1 VPASSPSKRWVRSN
15 RARWFV
21 TTCAWVGVLLGAG
34 HAQAQQRSQCLAA
47 HADAQMLRM
56 KGSLLAAREQLLVCG
71 QPKCPGPIANDCAS
85 WLSEVDGSLSSVV
98 FAVSD
103 DQGQDMPD
111 VHVSADGKS
120 LTERTDG
127 RALVLD
133 PGTYVFRFEAPGYPN
148 VEATVSMRQSEK
160 NRIVRV
166 RMVRPP
172 PPPKAVALAVP
183 EASEPAQPSAPVT
196 ATAQASE
203 SSSIPLATYILGGTA
218 LLGVGTFAYF
228 GLSGNAKKQEVEQCT
243 SNCEELINEG
253 KRDYVIADIGLL
265 VAIASAPAAILV
277 YVLTPPE
284 RADSTHAN
292 RRARLQPYALQ
303 HGAGMRW
310 TGEF

>member
-1 VPASSPSKRWVRSN
+1 ML
-15 RARWFV
+15 
-21 TTCAWVGVLLGAG
+21 CAAG

-111 VHVSADGKS
+111 VHVSADGKL

-133 PGTYVFRFEAPGYPN
+133 PGTYVFRFEAPGYVN
-148 VEATVSMRQSEK
+148 VETTVSMRQSEK

-166 RMVRPP
+166 RMLQPPPPP
-172 PPPKAVALAVP
+172 PPPKPVALVVP
-183 EASEPAQPSAPVT
+183 PASEAAQPSVPVQ
-196 ATAQASE
+196 ATAPASAGGGVP
-203 SSSIPLATYILGGTA
+203 IATYILGGTA
-218 LLGVGTFAYF
+218 LLGAGTFAYF
-228 GLSGNAKKQEVEQCT
+228 GLSGNAKKKEVEQCT

-265 VAIASAPAAILV
+265 VAIATAPAAILV
-277 YVLTPPE
+277 YLLTPPE
-284 RADSTHAN
+284 RAEPTHAAS
-292 RRARLQPYALQ
+292 RTHLQPYALAR
-303 HGAGMRW
+303 GAGMLW
-310 TGEF
+310 SGEF